1 MTILVTAASKHGAT
15 WEIAEVIA
23 DALSGAGRPAH
34 LVRLTDDG
42 ADPDPEG
49 YEAVVL
55 GSAVYGAHWLVP
67 AVRWADD
74 HRDTLRT
81 VPVWLFSSGPVAAGP
96 LPAAQDAVLVEGMIG
111 DLAARGHRLFGGRID
126 RSRLGAQELAIVTA
140 FRVADVDARDMT
152 AARAWAMHITAELGT
167 PVTDSATRMV

>member
-1 MTILVTAASKHGAT
+1 MPA

-55 GSAVYGAHWLVP
+55 GSAVYGAAL
-67 AVRWADD
+67 AG
-74 HRDTLRT
+74 
-81 VPVWLFSSGPVAAGP
+81 SGGP
-96 LPAAQDAVLVEGMIG
+96 LGRRPPRRATHRAGLVVQQWP
-111 DLAARGHRLFGGRID
+111 RR
-126 RSRLGAQELAIVTA
+126 
-140 FRVADVDARDMT
+140 
-152 AARAWAMHITAELGT
+152 
-167 PVTDSATRMV
+167 